1 VRFFI
6 FLALVSAIAVVIA
19 TSSRQSANSFE
30 SIKPDSLHRQKEVVV
45 FVYHRFGNA
54 KYPSTNISID
64 NFESHLSYLNESG
77 FKMLRFSEALE
88 YINNPAEAYEP
99 RVACMTVDDG
109 YKTFFT
115 NALPLLAKYETP
127 ATVFVNSESVGGGT
141 YMTWDELRN
150 IYKQG
155 IEIGNHSHSHAYFL
169 NLDEQQ
175 RSAAFKKD
183 VLICQQEIHHNL
195 GFYPEVF
202 AYPYGE
208 YNPKMAEIVREL
220 GFKGAAAQNSGVMH
234 AGYRF
239 STPRFPMAGPYV
251 HLGGFVEKANMKALR
266 VVRKRPESSLI
277 YEKMPP
283 TLTISVAEGLADVSR
298 ASCFMSGNPQV
309 TVDGNDITIRSSASL
324 TGRRT
329 LCTVTAPSKTNGSWY
344 WYSHLWVQPQIAE

>member
-99 RVACMTVDDG
+99 RVACITVDDG

-208 YNPKMAEIVREL
+208 YDPKMAEIVREL

-239 STPRFPMAGPYV
+239 FDSKVSDGWPIRTFGWICRKGQYEST
-251 HLGGFVEKANMKALR
+251 
-266 VVRKRPESSLI
+266 
-277 YEKMPP
+277 
-283 TLTISVAEGLADVSR
+283 
-298 ASCFMSGNPQV
+298 
-309 TVDGNDITIRSSASL
+309 
-324 TGRRT
+324 
-329 LCTVTAPSKTNGSWY
+329 
-344 WYSHLWVQPQIAE
+344 